1 MNTTDLIGK
10 KFNKL
15 TVIKFDRIEY
25 KRDSKGKNRN
35 KGYWLCRCDC
45 GKEVSIARNDLVTG
59 KTKSCGCLN
68 KEKWKKRSKI
78 GKRRAK
84 DLTGQ
89 RFNKLLVIGLDRVEE
104 RIFSN
109 GKKNNIY
116 YWKCRCD
123 CGEEVIVSGR
133 RLKDGRIKD
142 CKDVKRNELKTYTQ
156 IGNEFKKK
164 NILKEGTRLD
174 NLSGKLSKANT
185 SGVRGVSFKK
195 DKNKYKA
202 TIGFKKK
209 THFLG
214 YFDNIEDA
222 KKAREKAE
230 DKYYKPILEKYG
242 YKSRKDKEI
251 EEEFE

>member
-1 MNTTDLIGK
+1 MNTKDLIGYRVG
-10 KFNKL
+10 KL
-15 TVIKFDRIEY
+15 TVIKFDRIEH
-25 KRDSKGKNRN
+25 KRDSKGKNRD
-35 KGYWLCRCDC
+35 KGYWLCKCDC
-45 GKEVSIARNDLVTG
+45 GNEVSIARNVLVTG
-59 KTKSCGCLN
+59 KTKSCGCLYKDN
-68 KEKWKKRSKI
+68 GLKTAKRNL
-78 GKRRAK
+78 K
-84 DLTGQ
+84 DLTGK
-89 RFNKLLVIGLDRVEE
+89 RFNKLVVIGLDRKEE
-104 RIFSN
+104 RIYSN
-109 GKKNNIY
+109 GNKRNIY

-123 CGEEVIVSGR
+123 CGEEVIISGK

-142 CKDVKRNELKTYTQ
+142 CKDAKRNETESYTK
-156 IGNEFKKK
+156 IGNEFKKE
-164 NILKEGTRLD
+164 NILKENTRLD

-209 THFLG
+209 TYFLG

-230 DKYYKPILEKYG
+230 EKYYKPILEKYG
-242 YKSRKDKEI
+242 YKSRNNKEI